1 MSLSMLFNTSM
12 KSNVALMAKAKV
24 LLKMAKT
31 NPAIYYVVTHV
42 NWRYCANVFDV
53 VHVNA
58 SLRLLLFDP
67 NFSFQLNT
75 RITASLLLLLRIIN
89 WLYTCTAT
97 ETFTAHRVSFI
108 TRRLR

>member
-42 NWRYCANVFDV
+42 N
-53 VHVNA
+53 
-58 SLRLLLFDP
+58 
-67 NFSFQLNT
+67 
-75 RITASLLLLLRIIN
+75 
-89 WLYTCTAT
+89 
-97 ETFTAHRVSFI
+97 
-108 TRRLR
+108 